1 MDCRC
6 GAVWCMDL
14 DFLVESLSAYGYW
27 GMGFMAFLSGS
38 VLPLTSEVLLILLMG
53 MGLNTFGL
61 VLVSTIGNTIGGVTC
76 YYTGRLVTKERVA
89 KIFRVSDRRM
99 HQADR
104 IIQRYGFWASFLSFV
119 PLIGTAILLTL
130 GVMRADAFKVTLV
143 MMIGKFMRYL
153 LVALSYVGF
162 AGLFSFF

>member
-1 MDCRC
+1 
-6 GAVWCMDL
+6 MDL
-14 DFLVESLSAYGYW
+14 DFLVEFLSSYGYW
-27 GMGFMAFLSGS
+27 GMGIMAFLSGS
-38 VLPLTSEVLLILLMG
+38 ILPLTSEVLLVILMG
-53 MGLNTFGL
+53 MGLNTFDL
-61 VLVSTIGNTIGGVTC
+61 VIVSTIGNTIGGISC
-76 YYTGRLVTKERVA
+76 YYTGRLVTKEKVA
-89 KIFRVSDRRM
+89 RIFKVSDRRM

-130 GVMRADAFKVTLV
+130 GVMRADAVKVTLV
-143 MMIGKFMRYL
+143 MMAGKFLRYL

>member
-1 MDCRC
+1 MYCRC
-6 GAVWCMDL
+6 GNVWYMDL
-14 DFLVESLSAYGYW
+14 DFLVEFLSSYGYW
-27 GMGFMAFLSGS
+27 GMGIMAFLSGS
-38 VLPLTSEVLLILLMG
+38 ILPLTSEVLLVILMG

-61 VLVSTIGNTIGGVTC
+61 VIVSTIGNTIGGISC
-76 YYTGRLVTKERVA
+76 YYTGRLVTKEKVA
-89 KIFRVSDRRM
+89 RIFKVSDRRM

-130 GVMRADAFKVTLV
+130 GVMRADAVKVTLV
-143 MMIGKFMRYL
+143 MMAGKFLRYL